1 MISYE
6 FPLNE
11 RIRTLLRLEDL
22 FSRFGYFVAKT
33 DPQDHHSALLALFEI
48 VDVASRADLKSELIQ
63 ELERQKQILEGL
75 RHNPQIAEDALES
88 VLTEIEATS
97 SRLLDI
103 VGRFGQ
109 YLRENEWLMSI
120 KQRTS
125 IPGGAC
131 EFDLPSYFFWQ
142 RCSAQHRQN
151 DLAAWVAPML
161 PVREGL
167 SIVLRLLRDSG
178 KTFHYLAKSGTF
190 QQMSGGK
197 QFQLLKVSLDE
208 RWPCVPEVSAN
219 KYAINVR
226 FLQPMINSS
235 DKSRQFDQDTP
246 FDLTYFSL

>member
-22 FSRFGYFVAKT
+22 FARFAYFVAKT
-33 DPQDHHSALLALFEI
+33 DPQDHHSALLVLFEI
-48 VDVASRADLKSELIQ
+48 VDASSRADLKSELIQ
-63 ELERQKQILEGL
+63 ELERQKQLLEAL
-75 RHNPQIAEDALES
+75 RNNPQIAEEALES
-88 VLTEIEATS
+88 VLGEIEQTS
-97 SRLLDI
+97 TRLLDI

-131 EFDLPSYFFWQ
+131 EFDLPSYYFWQ
-142 RCSAQHRQN
+142 RSSAQHRQN
-151 DLAAWVAPML
+151 DLASWMAPML

-178 KTFHYLAKSGTF
+178 KTFHYLAKAGSF

-197 QFQLLKVSLDE
+197 QFQLLKVTLEE
-208 RWPCVPEVSAN
+208 RYLCVPEVSAN

-226 FLQPMINSS
+226 FLHPIVGS
-235 DKSRQFDQDTP
+235 DKSRQYDQDIE
-246 FDLTYFSL
+246 FDLTYCNL